1 MSPSTLLTIP
11 LDRLQLAPGSI
22 VTIPDISWEQYEQL
36 LTSTGDTRSYRL
48 TYDHGNLEI
57 AMPSLAHEILIR
69 LMDWI
74 ISTLCE
80 ELELNLKT
88 IGSTT
93 LKAQPLETS
102 PEPDNGY
109 YIQNEPHVRDRAVD
123 LSQDPPPDL
132 VVEIN
137 IANTDS
143 NKKVIYQT
151 LKVPEFW
158 IYSGKTQRLSF
169 YILQNNQYQ
178 PAFTSPTFPIMQPTT
193 LQEFVEACK
202 QTGELAA
209 KRQFRALVK
218 QQIQP

>member
-1 MSPSTLLTIP
+1 MSPSILLSIP
-11 LDRLQLAPGSI
+11 FDRLQLAPGSI

-36 LTSTGDTRSYRL
+36 LINTGDIRPYRL
-48 TYDHGNLEI
+48 TYHLGNLEI
-57 AMPSLAHEILIR
+57 AMPSEAHEILIR

-80 ELELNLKT
+80 ELDLNLKT

-93 LKAQPLETS
+93 LKSQLLETS

-109 YIQNEPHVRDRAVD
+109 YIQNEPLVRDRAID

-137 IANTDS
+137 IANTNN
-143 NKKVIYQT
+143 NKKAIYQT

-158 IYSGKTQRLSF
+158 IYTGKTQQLNF
-169 YILQNNQYQ
+169 YILQNDQYQ
-178 PAFTSPTFPIMQPTT
+178 IVNNSRTFAVMQPTT
-193 LQEFVEACK
+193 LQQFLEACK

-209 KRQFRALVK
+209 KRQFRTWVK